1 MKFEAQTPL
10 LRAPT
15 LSDLTAMLAL
25 NNAHAAELGALT
37 REALSHLV
45 DVSFRTRVAD
55 GGDAF
60 IIALEQGADYAS
72 PNYRWFA
79 ERFPRFAYIDR
90 VAVAASARKKGLG
103 RAFYFD
109 LMQAALRAG
118 HGVLTCEVNSDPSNP
133 VSDAFHSALGFQE
146 IGRARIE
153 ERGKTVR
160 YLVKPLREDRASSAT
175 VSPR

>member
-1 MKFEAQTPL
+1 M
-10 LRAPT
+10 
-15 LSDLTAMLAL
+15 SDLRHMLAL

-37 REALSHLV
+37 REALAHLV

-55 GGDAF
+55 AGDAF

-72 PNYRWFA
+72 PNYRWFG

-90 VAVAASARKKGLG
+90 VVVAAGARKKGLG

-109 LMQAALRAG
+109 LMRAALRAG
-118 HGVLTCEVNSDPSNP
+118 HDVLTCEVNSDPPNP

-146 IGRARIE
+146 IGRARI
-153 ERGKTVR
+153 
-160 YLVKPLREDRASSAT
+160 
-175 VSPR
+175 